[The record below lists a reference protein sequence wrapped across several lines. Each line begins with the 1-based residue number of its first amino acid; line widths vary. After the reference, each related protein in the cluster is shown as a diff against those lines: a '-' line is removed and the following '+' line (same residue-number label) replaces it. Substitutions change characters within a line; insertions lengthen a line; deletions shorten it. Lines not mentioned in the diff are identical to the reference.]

1 MRILF
6 TFAGGTGHFN
16 PLAPIARAAEA
27 AGHQIAFTGQAALLE
42 TVRAAGFTAFDTG
55 GDTFGSR
62 ERRPLAEIDLD
73 QEEQA
78 LREGYARRVA
88 GERCPRI
95 IELCRHW
102 RADVVVCDEAD
113 FGAVVAAES
122 LGLPHAT
129 VLVIAAGSLIR
140 PGLVGEPLNEL
151 RARHGLDPDPEMAML
166 GRHLVLSPFPPS
178 YRDPAFSLPPT
189 ARSLTF
195 DPVVPDVPAPDWL
208 RTDAPTVYFTLGTVF
223 NTESG
228 DLFHRVLTGLR
239 ELPVNVV
246 MTVGPHIDPAE
257 FGPQP
262 DSVRIERYIPQAS
275 LLPWCTA
282 MVSHGGSGSVLG
294 ALAHGMPMVLL
305 PLGADQPHNAERCAQ
320 LGVARVL
327 DAMTASSAEIA
338 AATEDV
344 LHEDGY
350 RQAAGRLRDEIAGL
364 PDATHAVRLLE
375 DLVRAQ

>member
-27 AGHQIAFTGQAALLE
+27 AGHQVAFAGQEVMLD
-42 TVRAAGFTAFDTG
+42 TVRAAGFTAFGTG
-55 GDTFGSR
+55 GDTFGAR
-62 ERRPLAEIDLD
+62 ERQPLAAIDL
-73 QEEQA
+73 QREELA
-78 LREGYARRVA
+78 LREGYARKVA

-95 IELCRHW
+95 LELCREW
-102 RADVVVCDEAD
+102 RADLVVCDEAD
-113 FGAVVAAES
+113 FGAVVAAEA

-140 PGLVGEPLNEL
+140 PDLVGEPLNEL
-151 RARHGLDPDPEMAML
+151 RARHGLPPDPGMAML

-178 YRDPAFSLPPT
+178 YRNPDFPLPAT
-189 ARSLTF
+189 AHSLTL
-195 DPVVPDVPAPDWL
+195 DPVVPDVAAPGWL

-228 DLFHRVLTGLR
+228 DLFQRVLTGLR
-239 ELPVNVV
+239 ALPVNLV

-262 DSVRIERYIPQAS
+262 ESVRIEQYVPQAS
-275 LLPWCTA
+275 LLPWCAA

-294 ALAHGMPMVLL
+294 ALAHGLPMVLL
-305 PLGADQPHNAERCAQ
+305 PMGADQPHNAERCAE

-327 DAMTASSAEIA
+327 DALTATAGEIGAATQEVLRDNSYREA
-338 AATEDV
+338 AARMREEITA
-344 LHEDGY
+344 LPG
-350 RQAAGRLRDEIAGL
+350 AG
-364 PDATHAVRLLE
+364 HAVRLLE
-375 DLVRAQ
+375 DLVRGQ

>member
-16 PLAPIARAAEA
+16 PLVPIARAAEA
-27 AGHQIAFTGQAALLE
+27 AGHRVAFAGQAVMVD
-42 TVRAAGFTAFDTG
+42 TVRAAGFTAYDTG
-55 GDTFGSR
+55 GDTFGAR
-62 ERRPLAEIDLD
+62 ERMPLVAIDLD
-73 QEEQA
+73 REELA

-88 GERCPRI
+88 GERCPRV
-95 IELCRHW
+95 IEVCREF
-102 RADVVVCDEAD
+102 RADLVVCDEAD

-140 PGLVGEPLNEL
+140 PGLVGDPLNEL
-151 RARHGLDPDPEMAML
+151 RARHGLAPDPDMAML

-178 YRDPAFSLPPT
+178 YRDPDFPLPPT
-189 ARSLTF
+189 AHSLTL
-195 DPVVPDVPAPDWL
+195 DPVVPDLAPPDWL

-228 DLFHRVLTGLR
+228 DLFHRVLAGLR
-239 ELPVNVV
+239 EVPVNVV

-262 DSVRIERYIPQAS
+262 DSVRIEQYVPQAS
-275 LLPWCTA
+275 LLPWCA
-282 MVSHGGSGSVLG
+282 AVISHGGSGSVLG
-294 ALAHGMPMVLL
+294 ALAHGLPMVLL
-305 PLGADQPHNAERCAQ
+305 PMGADQPHNAERCAG
-320 LGVARVL
+320 LGVAKVL
-327 DAMTASSAEIA
+327 DALEATPAEIGAATQEVLQDSGYREA
-338 AATEDV
+338 AA
-344 LHEDGY
+344 
-350 RQAAGRLRDEIAGL
+350 RMRDEIATL
-364 PDATHAVRLLE
+364 PDAGHAVRLLE